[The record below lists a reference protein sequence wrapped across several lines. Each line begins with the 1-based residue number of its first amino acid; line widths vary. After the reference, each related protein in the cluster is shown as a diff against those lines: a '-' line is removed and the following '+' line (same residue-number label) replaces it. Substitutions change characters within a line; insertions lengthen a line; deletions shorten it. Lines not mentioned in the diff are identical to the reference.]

1 VSGAD
6 EEMSATD
13 KALMKALAEAI
24 GGLQPPIDLATRSE
38 GLIAWLD
45 VDAELA
51 ELLEQPMTEAAG
63 IRGSSAATPVLEFT
77 VADGSCVVEV
87 SVVDDAISGQLLGGE
102 ADEVGLRTSAGAVSS
117 APIDELGAFTFI
129 NPPSGAVRL
138 EIDLRQGRRIHT
150 DWFTV

>member
-1 VSGAD
+1 VSGAE
-6 EEMSATD
+6 EEMSASD

-38 GLIAWLD
+38 GLLAWLD

-51 ELLEQPMTEAAG
+51 ELLDQPMTEAAG
-63 IRGSSAATPVLEFT
+63 IRGSSTATPVLEFS

-87 SVVDDAISGQLLGGE
+87 SVADDAITGQLLGGE
-102 ADEVGLRTSAGAVSS
+102 AAEVVLRTSSGAVSS
-117 APIDELGAFTFI
+117 APIEELGAFTF
-129 NPPSGAVRL
+129 NHPPSGALRL
-138 EIDLRQGRRIHT
+138 EIDLTEGRRIHT